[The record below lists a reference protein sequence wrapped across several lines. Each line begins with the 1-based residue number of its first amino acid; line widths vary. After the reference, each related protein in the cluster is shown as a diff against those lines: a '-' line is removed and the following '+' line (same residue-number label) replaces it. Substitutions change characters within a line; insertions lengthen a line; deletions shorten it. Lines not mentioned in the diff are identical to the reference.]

1 MNSGK
6 QVQHIK
12 ICGQNKE
19 CCTCMVVTAVVSS
32 VANLPPLC
40 VCVCVCVC
48 GYVWQKAWFIC
59 SEICYSVGS
68 WHCCTYTQYFLYS
81 RAIAIPLVPVLC
93 NIYSKLLFAVFLCLF

>member
-40 VCVCVCVC
+40 VCVCVCVGMC
-48 GYVWQKAWFIC
+48 GRKHGLYVVRYVI
-59 SEICYSVGS
+59 
-68 WHCCTYTQYFLYS
+68 L
-81 RAIAIPLVPVLC
+81 
-93 NIYSKLLFAVFLCLF
+93 